1 MFESKYEKQSID
13 RFTFISEG
21 NLTQMK
27 NNNIRTLGELSKH
40 TELEL
45 KSLGLNENDL
55 VNLKSE
61 LRLLGM
67 GLKKLKV
74 VKWKY

>member
-1 MFESKYEKQSID
+1 MFESKYEKQSVD

-21 NLTQMK
+21 NLSQMK
-27 NNNIRTLGELSKH
+27 NNNIKTLGELTKH

-45 KSLGLNENDL
+45 KRLGLNENDI

-67 GLKKLKV
+67 GLRN
-74 VKWKY
+74 

>member
-13 RFTFISEG
+13 RLTFISEG

-27 NNNIRTLGELSKH
+27 YNNIRTLGELSKH

-45 KSLGLNENDL
+45 KSYGLSENDL
-55 VNLKSE
+55 MNLKNE
-61 LRLLGM
+61 LKLLGM
-67 GLKKLKV
+67 SLKN
-74 VKWKY
+74 

>member
-1 MFESKYEKQSID
+1 MFESKYEKQSVD

-27 NNNIRTLGELSKH
+27 NNNIRILGELSKH

-55 VNLKSE
+55 TNLKNE

-67 GLKKLKV
+67 GLKN
-74 VKWKY
+74 

>member
-1 MFESKYEKQSID
+1 MFESKYEKQSVD

-21 NLTQMK
+21 NLTQLK
-27 NNNIRTLGELSKH
+27 NNNIKTLGELIKH

-45 KSLGLNENDL
+45 QSLGLKENDIE
-55 VNLKSE
+55 NLESE

-67 GLKKLKV
+67 GLKN
-74 VKWKY
+74 

>member
-1 MFESKYEKQSID
+1 MFESKYEKQSVD

-21 NLTQMK
+21 NLSQMK
-27 NNNIRTLGELSKH
+27 NNNIQTLGELTKH

-45 KSLGLNENDL
+45 KSLGLNGNDI
-55 VNLKSE
+55 VNLRSE

-67 GLKKLKV
+67 ALKN
-74 VKWKY
+74 

>member
-1 MFESKYEKQSID
+1 MFESKYEKQSVD

-21 NLTQMK
+21 NLSQMK
-27 NNNIRTLGELSKH
+27 NNNIKTLGELTKH

-45 KSLGLNENDL
+45 KSLGLNGNDI
-55 VNLKSE
+55 VNLRSE

-67 GLKKLKV
+67 ALKN
-74 VKWKY
+74 

>member
-1 MFESKYEKQSID
+1 MFESKYEKQSVD

-45 KSLGLNENDL
+45 KSIGLNENEL
-55 VNLKSE
+55 LNLKSE

-67 GLKKLKV
+67 GLKN
-74 VKWKY
+74 